1 MILLIFITCMQINIK
16 KLKIIVCIHV
26 VRSMSCM
33 LYE

>member
-1 MILLIFITCMQINIK
+1 MILLIFIMQINIK
-16 KLKIIVCIHV
+16 KLKIIVCI